1 MGYPQ
6 VPLTPSLPPAGAC
19 HFTSETDQT
28 EDLSSGTPNSFYI
41 WTTHLSQ
48 AEPVAIS
55 VKITSYLLIFN
66 WTETMQKLTEA
77 FIRQMV

>member
-1 MGYPQ
+1 MLPMGYPQ
-6 VPLTPSLPPAGAC
+6 VPLTPSLPPAGTS
-19 HFTSETDQT
+19 HFTSETDQM

-41 WTTHLSQ
+41 CTTQ
-48 AEPVAIS
+48 AEPVTIS

-77 FIRQMV
+77 FTRQMV